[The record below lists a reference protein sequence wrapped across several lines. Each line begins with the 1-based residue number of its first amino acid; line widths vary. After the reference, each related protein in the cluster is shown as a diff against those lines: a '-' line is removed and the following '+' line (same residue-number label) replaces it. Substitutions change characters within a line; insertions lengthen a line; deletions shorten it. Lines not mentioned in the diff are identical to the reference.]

1 MDMSS
6 SRKRWTASE
15 IDRLSTHRARNEVI
29 GGERLVTTT
38 PSYTHQRAALRLAML
53 LTPCCDAAGIEAFIA
68 PAEVRFSDDDRVAL
82 CSKSTCW
89 RTFGVCPLIGFAA
102 PDEAHDPVHW
112 NILLPLMPFAKQQR
126 WEVEV
131 RPALEESSQ
140 PDRIGPL
147 FRQPATGSARL
158 RTTRECEP
166 LASRRRCDGTRACGA
181 RSRSSRRAE
190 RTR

>member
-1 MDMSS
+1 M
-6 SRKRWTASE
+6 RRPF
-15 IDRLSTHRARNEVI
+15 LSGRGTLYRQD
-29 GGERLVTTT
+29 
-38 PSYTHQRAALRLAML
+38 SLRLAML

-82 CSKSTCW
+82 CSKTTWW

-131 RPALEESSQ
+131 RPAPEES
-140 PDRIGPL
+140 
-147 FRQPATGSARL
+147 RQPNRIARL
-158 RTTRECEP
+158 F
-166 LASRRRCDGTRACGA
+166 
-181 RSRSSRRAE
+181 
-190 RTR
+190 